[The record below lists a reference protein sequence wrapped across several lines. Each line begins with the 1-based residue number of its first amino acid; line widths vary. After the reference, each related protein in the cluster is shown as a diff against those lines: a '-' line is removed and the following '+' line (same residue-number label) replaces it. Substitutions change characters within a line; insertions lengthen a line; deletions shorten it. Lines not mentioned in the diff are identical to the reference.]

1 MTATR
6 TETVRYKAKAKAVL
20 LRLKHLSNALI
31 YNVLTRV
38 KLFDNKLDLSGH
50 IRIVIFKETL
60 KDFFHSL

>member
-6 TETVRYKAKAKAVL
+6 TETVRYKAKAKAIL
-20 LRLKHLSNALI
+20 LRLKYLSNALI
-31 YNVLTRV
+31 YVLTRV